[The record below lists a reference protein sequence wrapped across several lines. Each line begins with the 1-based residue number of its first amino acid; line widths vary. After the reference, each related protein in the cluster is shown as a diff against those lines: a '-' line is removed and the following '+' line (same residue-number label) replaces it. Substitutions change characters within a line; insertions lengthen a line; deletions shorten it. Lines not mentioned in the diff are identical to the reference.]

1 MGAIRALAVL
11 RRALVLWIGAI
22 LWLTLASVAWAL
34 CAATLVLFPFGTV
47 GLYVVAHHVA
57 YEQRIEPRVV
67 LALVRAYAPLA
78 VRWAV
83 LNAAVLSGLYGALI
97 YDPVARQLPPAL
109 RTLLVVLGAGW
120 LAMQFLFWPLAFEQA
135 DKRLLPTLRSASR
148 LVLAA
153 PDFTVVILVVAAFV
167 ALLID
172 STFPYGLVLAGVLAL
187 LAAEA
192 VRDRLAAFGAV
203 PHPDHIH
210 ARPNAKHSGDQAG
223 AS

>member
-1 MGAIRALAVL
+1 MGGIRALVVA
-11 RRALVLWIGAI
+11 RRTLI
-22 LWLTLASVAWAL
+22 LWVGSIFGMTLASVLWAL
-34 CAATLVLFPFGTV
+34 CAATGVVFPFGTV
-47 GLYVVAHHVA
+47 GLYIVAHHVA
-57 YEQRIEPRVV
+57 YAQRIEPRAV
-67 LALVRAYAPLA
+67 LVLVRAYAPLA

-83 LNAAVLSGLYGALI
+83 LNAAVLGGLYGALI

-109 RTLLVVLGAGW
+109 RTPLVVLGAGW

-135 DKRLLPTLRSASR
+135 DKRLLPTLRSAFR

-153 PDFTVVILVVAAFV
+153 PDFTIVILVVAAFV

-203 PHPDHIH
+203 PHSDHIH
-210 ARPNAKHSGDQAG
+210 ARPNTKRPGDQAG
-223 AS
+223 L